1 MNKDA
6 VMVSML
12 AEQLLDYPLSP
23 RRAEELAAEVKQLAD
38 AVRDVAQILQFDDAP
53 SAFTI
58 LVESAP
64 D

>member
-23 RRAEELAAEVKQLAD
+23 RRAEELAAEVKQLVD
-38 AVRDVAQILQFDDAP
+38 AVRDAAQVLQFDDAP
-53 SAFTI
+53 AAFTALI
-58 LVESAP
+58 ENAP